1 MKAKERITG
10 PQDHGTTD
18 QVLRKRRSGFTLIE
32 LLVVIAIIA
41 ILAAMLLPALA
52 SVKKKAA
59 IKRAQLEMGQLADAI
74 HRYESENS
82 RFPVS
87 GPAMAA
93 ASAAGED
100 FTYGVRFLSTNNPA
114 ITPSLPAFYNPT
126 IEPDNSEIIS
136 ILMDFTNYPNSGL
149 TTVNTNHVKN
159 PKKERY
165 LNANMVTGTISPGV
179 GSDLVYRDPWGSPY
193 IITLDL
199 NYDEKTR
206 DVLYRIANVS
216 QQAPGSQAGLNGL
229 FNSKDPGG
237 NGNDFES
244 NSKVMIWS
252 LGPDKQFNPNIKGNL
267 GENKDNIL
275 TWKQ

>member
-1 MKAKERITG
+1 MKAMKRTTG
-10 PQDHGTTD
+10 LQDHGTTD
-18 QVLRKRRSGFTLIE
+18 QLLRKHRIGFTLIE

-52 SVKKKAA
+52 SVKRKAA

-74 HRYESENS
+74 HRYESENG

-93 ASAAGED
+93 ASAASED
-100 FTYGVRFLSTNNPA
+100 FTYGVNFLRTNNSN
-114 ITPSLPAFYNPT
+114 ITSLLPGFYT
-126 IEPDNSEIIS
+126 GYAPDNSEIIA
-136 ILMDFTNYPNSGL
+136 ILMDFTNYPLSGL

-165 LNANMVTGTISPGV
+165 LNATMVTGVTSPGV

-199 NYDEKTR
+199 NYDEKAR

-216 QQAPGSQAGLNGL
+216 QQSGQSGMNGL
-229 FNSKDPGG
+229 FNSRDPGG
-237 NGNDFES
+237 AGNDFEA

-252 LGPDKQFNPNIKGNL
+252 LGPDKQFNPALKANL
-267 GENKDNIL
+267 GENKDNVL